1 VRYLDKDSAQKAKE
15 ALTGVGGKEGGKEG
29 GREGGGPPLV
39 GGRRVPKV
47 QYSVMWSE
55 EEEVS
60 VKEGGREETS
70 RPVSLRGREG
80 GRGGVE

>member
-1 VRYLDKDSAQKAKE
+1 MRYLDKDSAQKAKE
-15 ALTGVGGKEGGKEG
+15 ALTGVGGKEEGKEG
-29 GREGGGPPLV
+29 GREGGEPPLV

-60 VKEGGREETS
+60 A
-70 RPVSLRGREG
+70 REG
-80 GRGGVE
+80 EREGWGRGKGRNAH